1 MQINN
6 LKKEFGD
13 QLLFEKA
20 TFSINPG
27 DRIGLVGKNGSG
39 KSTFFKILLGEL
51 KPDDGHALAPKGY
64 KLGSLSQYIKFT
76 EPTVL
81 QECSLALPR
90 ELREETHR
98 VEKILFGLGFTKED
112 MSKAPSSFSGGYQ
125 VRMNLAKAILGSPNL
140 LLLDEPTNYLDIPSL
155 RWLRRFLKTYDGEV
169 VLITHDQ
176 GFMDDVVTHIVG
188 IHRKS
193 LRKIQGNTRQFYHQ
207 IQSDEEIHE
216 KTRVNQE
223 KKKKELEQF
232 VDRFRAKASKAA
244 QAQSRLK
251 QLEKMEVLTELEAQ
265 RRLQFQFK
273 YAPCPGKVIMDV
285 EQLSFGY
292 QPDQLLFSDL
302 SFALE
307 RNEKIAIIGKNGKG
321 KSTLLNV
328 LSGQLKSISG
338 AIQFHPSIKLGHFG
352 QTNVDR
358 LSAKMTVEEEIR
370 SANPDLSRSEI
381 RSIAGCM
388 MFEGEL
394 AEKKI
399 QVLSGGEKSRV
410 LLGKILATPSN
421 LLFLDEPT
429 NHLDMD
435 SVESLAL
442 AMESF
447 EGAICFVTHNEELIR
462 RVATRLVVF
471 HQDRA
476 EYFWGGYDDFLE
488 KIGWDEDKNQSD
500 GAAKNQTK
508 KSKKNRAEQ
517 VVLKSRE
524 LKPLQ
529 EQCEQIENVIA
540 GLENLQQKNE
550 ENLMIASQKGESERI
565 VTLSKE
571 IADLRDKIESLFK
584 KYEEISSRIEETE
597 KRFN

>member
-64 KLGSLSQYIKFT
+64 KIGSLSQYIKFT

-81 QECSLALPR
+81 AECSLALPR
-90 ELREETHR
+90 EQREETHL

-112 MSKAPSSFSGGYQ
+112 MAKAPSSFSGGYQ
-125 VRMNLAKAILGSPNL
+125 VRMNLAKAILGQPNL

-155 RWLRRFLKTYDGEV
+155 RWLRRFLKNYAGEV

-193 LRKIQGNTRQFYHQ
+193 LRKIQGNTHQFYSQ

-265 RRLQFQFK
+265 KRLQFQFK
-273 YAPCPGKVIMDV
+273 YSPCPGKVIMDV
-285 EQLSFGY
+285 DQLSFGY
-292 QPDQLLFSDL
+292 QADQILFSGL

-328 LSGQLKSISG
+328 LSGQLRPNSG
-338 AIQFHPSIKLGHFG
+338 NIQFHPSTKLGHFG

-370 SANPDLSRSEI
+370 CSNPDLSRSEI

-388 MFEGEL
+388 MFEGDL
-394 AEKKI
+394 AQKKI

-410 LLGKILATPSN
+410 LLGKILASPTN

-488 KIGWDEDKNQSD
+488 KIGWDEDKNQLET
-500 GAAKNQTK
+500 GGRNNFKI
-508 KSKKNRAEQ
+508 SKKERAEQ
-517 VVLKSRE
+517 VLLKSKE

-529 EQCEQIENVIA
+529 EQLEQIENVIA
-540 GLENLQQKNE
+540 GLEQLQQKNE
-550 ENLMIASQKGESERI
+550 ENLMTASQKGESEKI
-565 VTLSKE
+565 VSLSKE
-571 IADLRDKIESLFK
+571 IADVREKIDSLFK
-584 KYEEISSRIEETE
+584 KYEDIAYKIEAIESR
-597 KRFN
+597 FS